1 MILVLWA
8 SPNLEGLTAQA
19 KDRVLQ
25 GIAQTG
31 AATETIHL
39 NTCNLQRCLTCD
51 NGWGTCRS
59 KGSCIIADD
68 FASIYEAMV
77 RAEGLVFVTPV
88 YWHDL
93 AESLKSFLDRLRRC
107 EAAHNHYLKDKKSML
122 VACAGGSGNGA
133 IKCLLNL
140 EETLKHMAMKPVERI
155 PVIQL
160 NKSYMLPALEGAG
173 KAFAELIKA
182 DLKK

>member
-8 SPNLEGLTAQA
+8 SPNLEGLTAQT
-19 KDRVLQ
+19 KDRVLL
-25 GIAQTG
+25 GLAQTG

-39 NTCNLQRCLTCD
+39 NTRNIQRCLTCD

-68 FASIYEAMV
+68 FASIYESMV
-77 RAEGLVFVTPV
+77 RAEGVVFVTPV

-93 AESLKSFLDRLRRC
+93 AESLKTFLDRLRRC
-107 EAAHNHYLKDKKSML
+107 EAAHNHYLKDKKCLL

-133 IKCLLNL
+133 IKCLFNL
-140 EETLKHMAMKPVERI
+140 EETLKHMGMKPVERL
-155 PVIQL
+155 PVIQF

-173 KAFAELIKA
+173 EKFAEMIQA
-182 DLKK
+182 DKGK